1 MSNCTIPHITG
12 SFLFSPASTVESRF
26 YDSGCKGFPHLT
38 LNFNDSQS
46 IILVLNFHHRIWSS
60 NPLLQKESLN
70 LVVGVGKKWV
80 LLEQLAASADNV
92 TGTTGCIC

>member
-12 SFLFSPASTVESRF
+12 SFLYSTASTVESRF
-26 YDSGCKGFPHLT
+26 YDPGSKGFLHLT

-60 NPLLQKESLN
+60 NPLLQKRNFKFGGGGGEE
-70 LVVGVGKKWV
+70 VG
-80 LLEQLAASADNV
+80 V
-92 TGTTGCIC
+92 TGTIGCICW